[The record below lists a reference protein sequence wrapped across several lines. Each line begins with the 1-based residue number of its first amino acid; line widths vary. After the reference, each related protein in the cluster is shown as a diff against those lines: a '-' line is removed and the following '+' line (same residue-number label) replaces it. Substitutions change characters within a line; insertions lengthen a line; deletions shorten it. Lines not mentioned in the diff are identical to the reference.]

1 MRCKY
6 CGTELPNGT
15 DFCTNCGK
23 DLSKL
28 NKCFKCGEII
38 DDDTTFCPHCGVEQ
52 PIYDEGGSSK
62 KWIWGVAVLLLIAAV
77 VGYYYVSNRQ
87 NNESPPK
94 ANTADT
100 VTTDTISH
108 QTANDKVDTELKV
121 PSFNQLMH
129 LYEKGIAEAGFFQ
142 SNAIL
147 SRLKDM
153 GLDQLYLKERT
164 EPNIDEGTHEAL
176 DIVYGKNVRFEVLSY
191 DDYDKSVIAASKIT
205 PTQKQYFAIELIGVC
220 NYDSYLFD
228 DMVVFVGNQLLWNQ
242 LKKEGLEYGIKQ
254 NENEGEN
261 SFTFDGPNLVFIY
274 FTVKDGEYVITFSRE
289 H

>member
-1 MRCKY
+1 MAQSCQ
-6 CGTELPNGT
+6 TELIFALTAAKTCRSSTSASSVVRSSMTIRPSVLIAGWSNPYNV
-15 DFCTNCGK
+15 DNSVHNLF
-23 DLSKL
+23 
-28 NKCFKCGEII
+28 
-38 DDDTTFCPHCGVEQ
+38 
-52 PIYDEGGSSK
+52 SSK